1 MRKKAPAREIPPP
14 LELECL
20 RVLWHLG
27 SGSVHEVRA
36 ELDRKR
42 PLAYTTVMTLLER
55 LERKGAAVRHKN
67 GRAFVY
73 APGVDRETLRREA
86 VRELVEQYFDG
97 EVGELRNWLR
107 PGAAAQEASTAGA
120 SRDSGAADLDTALL

>member
-20 RVLWHLG
+20 RVLWDLG
-27 SGSVHEVRA
+27 SGSVHDVRA
-36 ELDRKR
+36 GLEGKR

-55 LERKGAAVRHKN
+55 LEKKGAAVRHKS

-73 APGVDRETLRREA
+73 APAVDRETLRREA
-86 VRELVEQYFDG
+86 VRELVNTYFGGKQDAL
-97 EVGELRNWLR
+97 VAWLTPETGKTQR
-107 PGAAAQEASTAGA
+107 EPASG
-120 SRDSGAADLDTALL
+120 DLDTALL